1 MAQGDSNRDPNLE
14 WLGYV
19 QPVGLVLSPAVL
31 DRYGLVPE
39 EQTRADGEA
48 VAACLAPED
57 EARAL
62 ADPWTFFSRIL
73 GWREHQVA
81 GLGHDPEKWSPV
93 FGKDHAQSKDSGKP
107 LPDGLSVAIDEADTV
122 LEPHWAVIDPEG
134 RPTLLVR
141 IEEPGIA
148 PDQRGALSG
157 WEATPHQRFER
168 LLRENEAGVRAG
180 ILLTDDQLR
189 LVYAP
194 KGETSGWLSFPLR
207 ALATVAGRPMLGG
220 LKLALNAFRLHND
233 TPERRL
239 PALLKQSRD
248 AQAEVSAK
256 LAEQVL
262 GSLHQL
268 LRGLHAA
275 DEARIARLA
284 KERPDHLYGG
294 LLTVLLRLVFLLYAE
309 DRGLIPSATDEEA
322 RRLYDQGYGVRA
334 LHAKLTADAARY
346 PDTMEERRGAWAR
359 LLVLFRLVHKGG
371 GGCFIM
377 GRGGDLFDP
386 TVYPFLLGQDA
397 PTDRIAPA
405 PVSDGTILGVLDKL
419 LVLDGER
426 LSYRTL
432 DVEQI
437 GSVYETVMGFTVET
451 MNGPA
456 LALRG
461 GKNDKVPVFVD
472 LAELAALKGSERQ
485 KRLKDKYDVKLPDK
499 VANAVATAKTQAELE
514 AALKPCVDERASP
527 GAMLSSPGAPLL
539 QPTDE
544 RRRTGSHYTP
554 RTLTEP
560 IVRHALEPAFER
572 LGPDAK
578 PDEVLALKVCDP
590 AMGSGAFLVEAC
602 RQLAARLTKAW
613 TRWPETRPR
622 IPDDED
628 EELHAKRLVA
638 QRCLYGVD
646 KNPRAVELAKLS
658 LWLATLARE
667 HEFTFLDHALKC
679 GDSLVGLDSR
689 QIAAMHW
696 DASKPGLPLFR
707 KFVADRV
714 AEAEKARA
722 EIQSAP
728 DDTRRIVLEQKHKQ
742 VERSVE
748 HVRVLGDA
756 VISAFF
762 AEDKPRARER
772 RRATIESWVTG
783 AGEAK
788 WDELSAAAASLR
800 TGEHP
805 VRPFHWAVEFPEVF
819 DPQRRDGNPGFDAIV
834 GNPPFA
840 GKNTIIAGNREHYL
854 PWLQTLHEGAHG
866 NADLV
871 AHFFRRAFGLLR
883 GGGCFGLIATNTI
896 GQGDTR
902 STGLA
907 AIIGENGAVARAIR
921 RLKWPGEAAVV
932 VSVVHVRKGAV
943 RTPILDGRPARRISA
958 YLVEGDLDRAP
969 ARLAANARKAFIGSY
984 VLGMGF
990 TFDDAAAAKGEAESL
1005 ATMRALIAKNKRN
1018 AERIFPYIGGEEVNT
1033 SPTHAHHRYVIDFA
1047 DFPLRRDPSLPSWFL
1062 HEGTEACEK
1071 RRREWLREGVVPG
1084 DYPDPVASDWP
1095 DLLEIVERRVKPQ
1108 RLKLGDKSVD
1118 KPRKKYWWRFASPAR
1133 TLYRAIAPLQRV
1145 LALSRVSPQLGI
1157 AQLGGGMVYA
1167 ESMVVFAFPNLAP
1180 FAALQSRPHEIW
1192 ARFFASSMKDD
1203 LRYTPSDCFET
1214 FPFPQG
1220 FETEP
1225 ALEAAGR
1232 AYHDHRA
1239 ALMVARNEG
1248 MTRTYNR
1255 FHDPDEQSADI
1266 VTLRALHAEMD
1277 RAVLRAYG
1285 WDDLA
1290 DRAEAVFLD
1299 ETNEDDHTYQ
1309 GRLFWPS
1316 AFRDEVLARL
1326 LALNAERHAEEV
1338 RQGIAPGVKGE
1349 APEEGETDEEEEEE
1363 EEENAR
1369 AKA

>member
-1 MAQGDSNRDPNLE
+1 MAVVDPNLE

-19 QPVGLVLSPAVL
+19 QPVGLVLSPTVL

-39 EQTRADGEA
+39 EQTRADGEE
-48 VAACLAPED
+48 VAACLAPNG
-57 EARAL
+57 EACAL
-62 ADPWTFFSRIL
+62 ADPWIFFLRIL

-81 GLGHDPEKWSPV
+81 RVPAGQL
-93 FGKDHAQSKDSGKP
+93 

-141 IEEPGIA
+141 IEEPGVA

-168 LLRENEAGVRAG
+168 MLRENVAGVRVG
-180 ILLTDDQLR
+180 LLITDDQLR

-220 LKLALNAFRLHND
+220 LKNVLSAAMLHNR
-233 TPERRL
+233 PEPQRL

-262 GSLHQL
+262 GALHQL

-275 DEARIARLA
+275 DEARITKLA
-284 KERPDHLYGG
+284 AERPDHVYGG

-322 RRLYDQGYGVRA
+322 LRLYDQGYGVRA

-371 GGCFIM
+371 GDGFIK

-386 TVYPFLLGQDA
+386 AIYPLLLGQDA
-397 PTDRIAPA
+397 PDDRIAPA
-405 PVSDGTILGVLDKL
+405 TVSDGCILGILDKL
-419 LVLDGER
+419 LILGGER

-437 GSVYETVMGFTVET
+437 GSVYETVIGFTVET

-485 KRLKDKYDVKLPDK
+485 KRLKDSYDVKVPDK
-499 VANAVATAKTQAELE
+499 VAKAVAASKTQAELE
-514 AALKPCVDERASP
+514 AALKPRVDERASP
-527 GAMLSSPGAPLL
+527 GAMLSAPGAPLL

-572 LGPDAK
+572 LTADAK

-602 RQLAARLTKAW
+602 RQLAARLVKAW
-613 TRWPETRPR
+613 TRWPETRPVV
-622 IPDDED
+622 PADED
-628 EELHAKRLVA
+628 EDLHARRLVA

-658 LWLATLARE
+658 LWLATLARD

-679 GDSLVGLDSR
+679 GDSLVGLDAA

-696 DASKPGLPLFR
+696 DTSKPGLPLFR

-714 AEAEKARA
+714 AEATKARA

-728 DDTRRIVLEQKHKQ
+728 DDTQRLVLEQKHRG
-742 VERSVE
+742 VEKTIE

-756 VISAFF
+756 VLSTFF
-762 AEDKPRARER
+762 AETKAKAREK
-772 RRATIESWVTG
+772 RRATIESWVSG
-783 AGEAK
+783 IGSAK
-788 WDELSAAAASLR
+788 WDQLSGAAASLR

-805 VRPFHWAVEFPEVF
+805 LRPFHWVVEFPEVF
-819 DPQRRDGNPGFDAIV
+819 AREKPGFDAII

-840 GKNTIIAGNREHYL
+840 GKNTISAGHPSGYL
-854 PWLQTLHEGAHG
+854 QWLQNLHIGAHG

-871 AHFFRRAFGLLR
+871 AHFFRRAFCLLR
-883 GGGCFGLIATNTI
+883 QEGALGLIATNTI

-902 STGLA
+902 ETGLNP
-907 AIIGENGAVARAIR
+907 IIEGGGSIYRAQR
-921 RLKWPGEAAVV
+921 RLEWPGESAVV
-932 VSVVHVRKGAV
+932 VSVVHVRKGRAPN
-943 RTPILDGRPARRISA
+943 PILNGMPVQRISA
-958 YLVEGDLDRAP
+958 YLFAGDLDHSPR
-969 ARLAANARKAFIGSY
+969 RLSRNSRKVLIGSY
-984 VLGMGF
+984 ALGTGF
-990 TFDDAAAAKGEAESL
+990 VFDDKGAEKGECEPL
-1005 ATMRALIAKNKRN
+1005 ETMRRLISASSRN
-1018 AERIFPYIGGEEVNT
+1018 SDRIVPFIGGSDVTTDPRQESN
-1033 SPTHAHHRYVIDFA
+1033 RYIIDFR
-1047 DFPLRRDPSLPSWFL
+1047 DLPLSRDPSLPRWSEL
-1062 HEGTEACEK
+1062 MADGRTQA
-1071 RRREWLREGVVPG
+1071 LRNGIVSIDYPG
-1084 DYPDPVASDWP
+1084 DVAADWP
-1095 DLLEIVERRVKPQ
+1095 DLLEIVERRVLPQ
-1108 RLKLGDKSVD
+1108 RNNQDSVT
-1118 KPRKKYWWRFASPAR
+1118 PWAA
-1133 TLYRAIAPLQRV
+1133 RAIDRA
-1145 LALSRVSPQLGI
+1145 
-1157 AQLGGGMVYA
+1157 
-1167 ESMVVFAFPNLAP
+1167 LAP
-1180 FAALQSRPHEIW
+1180 AVVSLARHLEPLLAEERAAGKIGDHSYLKQAIADEIVRRAQAMNVVGGLAALRQQVETLIDVW
-1192 ARFFASSMKDD
+1192 AKLAADATQNGGRF
-1203 LRYTPSDCFET
+1203 Y
-1214 FPFPQG
+1214 
-1220 FETEP
+1220 
-1225 ALEAAGR
+1225 
-1232 AYHDHRA
+1232 
-1239 ALMVARNEG
+1239 
-1248 MTRTYNR
+1248 
-1255 FHDPDEQSADI
+1255 
-1266 VTLRALHAEMD
+1266 
-1277 RAVLRAYG
+1277 YG
-1285 WDDLA
+1285 YP
-1290 DRAEAVFLD
+1290 V
-1299 ETNEDDHTYQ
+1299 
-1309 GRLFWPS
+1309 
-1316 AFRDEVLARL
+1316 
-1326 LALNAERHAEEV
+1326 
-1338 RQGIAPGVKGE
+1338 GE
-1349 APEEGETDEEEEEE
+1349 ALLRDPLSPLLKAGGPEYERFKASRSMRDVEHVSSVEILDPFG
-1363 EEENAR
+1363 NALT
-1369 AKA
+1369 